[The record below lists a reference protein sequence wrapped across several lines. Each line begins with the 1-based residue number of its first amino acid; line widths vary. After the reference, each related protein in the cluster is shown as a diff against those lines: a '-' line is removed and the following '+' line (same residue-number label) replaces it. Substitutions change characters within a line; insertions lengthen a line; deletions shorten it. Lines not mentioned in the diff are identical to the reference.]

1 VIFLWEDLVLA
12 LGQHG
17 HLVVLRKP
25 VELQVSPR
33 GGEFTQ
39 NAQVVYR
46 VVEPRAKNPIDKNPA
61 LLPKGSLVLNM
72 GQSFFKIAAV
82 LAVADIVGPDPLR
95 EHSIGIVGV

>member
-1 VIFLWEDLVLA
+1 VIFLGEDLVLA

-17 HLVVLRKP
+17 YLVMLRKP
-25 VELQVSPR
+25 VELQISPL
-33 GGEFTQ
+33 GGEFAQ
-39 NAQVVYR
+39 NAEVVYR
-46 VVEPRAKNPIDKNPA
+46 VVEPRAKNPIDEYPA
-61 LLPKGSLVLNM
+61 LLPRGGLVLNM